1 MKYLLDTNTLIY
13 FFKNQGRV
21 AEALL
26 ACNSKEVGIS
36 SLVYY
41 ELKVGIAKSQSPQ
54 KRLEQLNALVSQIGV
69 LPFGGE
75 EADTAALIRANLEQK
90 GMPIGP
96 LDTLIAAT
104 AITHQ
109 CTLITHNTAEFS
121 RVSGLLLQDWY

>member
-1 MKYLLDTNTLIY
+1 VKYLLDTNTLIY

-26 ACNSKEVGIS
+26 ACNSKEVGIA

-54 KRLEQLNALVSQIGV
+54 KRLEQLNALVDQINV
-69 LPFGGE
+69 LPFSIK
-75 EADTAALIRANLEQK
+75 EADAAALIRANLEQK
-90 GMPIGP
+90 GLPIGP

-104 AITHQ
+104 AVTHQ

-121 RVSGLLLQDWY
+121 RVSGLQLQDWY